1 MMDLSGVY
9 EMFAVILAAA
19 GFFLFVGIVGI
30 KGNKKE
36 DELHKVE
43 SEES

>member
-1 MMDLSGVY
+1 MDLSGVY
-9 EMFAVILAAA
+9 GMFAAILVAA
-19 GFFLFVGIVGI
+19 GFFLFIGIVGM

-43 SEES
+43 SDES